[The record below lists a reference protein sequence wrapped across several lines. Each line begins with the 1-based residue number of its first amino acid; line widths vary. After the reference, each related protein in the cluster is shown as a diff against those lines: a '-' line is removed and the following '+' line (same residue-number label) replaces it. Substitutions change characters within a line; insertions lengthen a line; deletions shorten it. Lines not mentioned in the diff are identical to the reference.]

1 MTRTGRSVATRLVLP
16 VVVLQAGSWFAMLA
30 HGASWRGDWMNAVDQ
45 AAGTVV
51 ITGPLLAA
59 LVANEYAR
67 RDETSL
73 PALAV
78 SSTHPLRAWYR
89 PVTVLVLLA
98 WANLVVVV
106 GQAAV
111 LTKLVGVPVFVRP
124 LPVLGLSA
132 LVLACHA
139 LLGMALGL
147 RLAPRLAGPVAGTA
161 SFAVFLLA
169 VAHLAPACFNLAAA
183 SGELVGERYRS
194 STLLVLGSTALISA
208 VALAA
213 TTRWRGRSQRWSG
226 GLALVGV
233 VAAMVLSH
241 GGLVDLDSRY
251 VAVPTPLSCRGDQ
264 PKVCVAAEAPRA
276 LSAAARRMHRLAR
289 PLVAAQ
295 VRLPDQWTYYW
306 GQREFPVGGVLRMQS
321 SRVLDTRVQDSDVV
335 SSLAMPALCAGF
347 FADPSRE
354 LERALEVRSLLEQWI
369 GVRNDLGHGFTD
381 APHAWFVSPES
392 ATWVRTTY
400 AQLRRCDLAAVRMP
414 TW

>member
-1 MTRTGRSVATRLVLP
+1 
-16 VVVLQAGSWFAMLA
+16 
-30 HGASWRGDWMNAVDQ
+30 
-45 AAGTVV
+45 
-51 ITGPLLAA
+51 
-59 LVANEYAR
+59 
-67 RDETSL
+67 
-73 PALAV
+73 
-78 SSTHPLRAWYR
+78 
-89 PVTVLVLLA
+89 
-98 WANLVVVV
+98 
-106 GQAAV
+106 
-111 LTKLVGVPVFVRP
+111 
-124 LPVLGLSA
+124 
-132 LVLACHA
+132 
-139 LLGMALGL
+139 
-147 RLAPRLAGPVAGTA
+147 
-161 SFAVFLLA
+161 
-169 VAHLAPACFNLAAA
+169 
-183 SGELVGERYRS
+183 
-194 STLLVLGSTALISA
+194 
-208 VALAA
+208 
-213 TTRWRGRSQRWSG
+213 RGRSQRWSG

-381 APHAWFVSPES
+381 APHAWFISPES